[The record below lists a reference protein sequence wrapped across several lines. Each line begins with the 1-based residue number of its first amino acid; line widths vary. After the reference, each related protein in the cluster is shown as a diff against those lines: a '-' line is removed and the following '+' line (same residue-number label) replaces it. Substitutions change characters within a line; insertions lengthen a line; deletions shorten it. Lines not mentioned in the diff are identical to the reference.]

1 MDFESKKD
9 GLFNMLSP
17 LKLFN
22 PDFGGTEL
30 IHAVFFSYFMRR
42 WDKLSE
48 YFFEYGT
55 QTLNS
60 T

>member
-22 PDFGGTEL
+22 PACGGTEL
-30 IHAVFFSYFMRR
+30 VHPVLNAYFMRR

-55 QTLNS
+55 QTFNS